1 MLSKIAELNLET
13 MKEQLKNIKE
23 DSSKG
28 KSKAWRIKF
37 IAKGLELTLGL
48 MRSRESDNE
57 DIKRIL
63 APDQKLNTNY
73 LSFLTEL
80 IEYVEKNRIEI
91 KSFLKIEI
99 DDDSIN
105 VSDRNSNFLLKAVE
119 KFMRAENISG
129 SIRIIGLEV
138 PTD

>member
-1 MLSKIAELNLET
+1 
-13 MKEQLKNIKE
+13 
-23 DSSKG
+23 
-28 KSKAWRIKF
+28 
-37 IAKGLELTLGL
+37 